1 MALARTYSVALV
13 GVEGHVVRIEAD
25 IEDGL
30 VGLLLVGLPDTALR
44 EARDRIRAAIVNSRE
59 TWPYRR
65 ITVGLSPASLPKRGS
80 SFDLGIAVAIM
91 AAAGAA
97 PVDFLDRAAFLGE
110 LGLDGRLH
118 PVRGVLPGVAA
129 AAAAGFREV
138 MVPQANAAEA
148 ALVPDMRVISAPS
161 LSAAL
166 GWIRGDPAAAL
177 GPDVAEEFGRSRQ
190 PHASDRQLTAQR
202 HLKAVSRSADSGSL
216 STVDGHPPD
225 EPQIAGGTEP
235 FAVNGGPHVLQ
246 SNSAGGNGPSSAGE
260 PSAAARCLDD
270 RSLSGTGGLSW
281 SDDRASGLDLADV
294 LGQPLARRAA
304 EICAAG
310 GHHLM
315 LLGPPG
321 TGKTMLAERIPTI
334 LPPLDL
340 AAALEVTSIH
350 SVAGLLP
357 PDARLISEPPFCG
370 PHHTSTKAA
379 IVGGGGGMIRPG
391 AASLA
396 HNGILLLDEAPEFDR
411 DVLDALRQPLE
422 SGQVV
427 IARAAMTA
435 RFPARFTLV
444 LAANPC
450 PCARASGAKA
460 TCVCSPAVRRR
471 YLGRLSGPL
480 LDRVDVKVEFLPV
493 GRAELLSDGK
503 SAEPSSVVA
512 ARVVEARQRAAH
524 RLAGTSWRL
533 NAQVPG
539 GELRR
544 RFPPAPGA
552 LKPLEH
558 AIDLGEISARGVD
571 RVLRVSWTLADLAG
585 KSRPDAEETCY
596 ALGLWLGVGS

>member
-1 MALARTYSVALV
+1 MALARTYSIALV

-91 AAAGAA
+91 AAAGTV

-166 GWIRGDPAAAL
+166 GWLRGDPAAL
-177 GPDVAEEFGRSRQ
+177 GPDAAEEFDRSTQ
-190 PHASDRQLTAQR
+190 P
-202 HLKAVSRSADSGSL
+202 
-216 STVDGHPPD
+216 P
-225 EPQIAGGTEP
+225 
-235 FAVNGGPHVLQ
+235 
-246 SNSAGGNGPSSAGE
+246 
-260 PSAAARCLDD
+260 AAARRPTAGRHLPQADGRGD
-270 RSLSGTGGLSW
+270 
-281 SDDRASGLDLADV
+281 GLDLADV

-350 SVAGLLP
+350 SIAGLLP
-357 PDARLISEPPFCG
+357 PDTPLISEPPFCG

-379 IVGGGGGMIRPG
+379 IVGGGSGMIRPG

-427 IARAAMTA
+427 IARAALTA

-450 PCARASGAKA
+450 PCARTSGASGA
-460 TCVCSPAVRRR
+460 CICSPAVRRR

-493 GRAELLSDGK
+493 GRTELLSDGR

-512 ARVVEARQRAAH
+512 ARVAEARQRAAH

-539 GELRR
+539 AELRR
-544 RFPPAPGA
+544 RFAPAPGA

-571 RVLRVSWTLADLAG
+571 RVLRVAWTLADLAG
-585 KSRPDAEETCY
+585 KSRPDAQETCY